1 MRNTVGRVLTDRFW
15 QVGISS
21 GTRDDFY
28 ATVGGTRATLEGLAS
43 SIRATMRGIRESC
56 YRLLYY
62 MSLLGDNFYGY
73 DELPEPLSQ
82 ALFSDAC
89 SLSTHQMAILVDMI
103 RPVIEHCPSKHRP
116 HFVGPML
123 ATLFV
128 QIDRKTGME
137 WDRIEEK
144 NRSASEDD
152 NLADE
157 MRDESILRQLT
168 FTAVMMVVGLLDPSN
183 KLSRSQTSTAASIVL
198 IQTATGPSDLENV
211 PDTARDGDINL
222 HLRASTMRFY
232 ILSTPT
238 VLKPI
243 ILFCTH
249 ALRVRDTRA
258 CSLVTR
264 VMRSLVSE
272 FSSDS
277 AVDAEVREFISTEV
291 LKACIT
297 SLHEPY
303 FVDLQKEL
311 AQLIA
316 SIITLYGLKTETPRE
331 ILLSLPGIPADKV
344 DHVIRKILKT
354 QNSRHQRALVLDLL
368 EGLRGISI
376 SEQGKIAKADP
387 KKIRSALQQRYMTVD
402 VQQQGDRDETPDL
415 GGVAEMFG

>member
-1 MRNTVGRVLTDRFW
+1 MRSIVGRVLTDRFW

-28 ATVGGTRATLEGLAS
+28 AKVGGTRATLEGFAS
-43 SIRATMRGIRESC
+43 SIRATMRGVRETC

-62 MSLLGDNFYGY
+62 MSLLGEHFYGY
-73 DELPEPLSQ
+73 EELPQPLSQ
-82 ALFSDAC
+82 ALFADAC
-89 SLSTHQMAILVDMI
+89 SLSTHQMAILVEMV
-103 RPVIEHCPSKHRP
+103 RPVIENCPPKYRS
-116 HFVGPML
+116 HFLRPML
-123 ATLFV
+123 ATLFE
-128 QIDRKTGME
+128 QIDRKISIE
-137 WDRIEEK
+137 WDRIEER

-168 FTAVMMVVGLLDPSN
+168 FTAVMMVVGLLDPHR
-183 KLSRSQTSTAASIVL
+183 LSKMQKFLSSSLAWMLTAID
-198 IQTATGPSDLENV
+198 TSDLNGLS
-211 PDTARDGDINL
+211 DTAHNGDINFQ
-222 HLRASTMRFY
+222 LRTSTLRFF

-258 CSLVTR
+258 CGLVTR
-264 VMRSLVSE
+264 VMRSLVPD

-277 AVDAEVREFISTEV
+277 AVDVEVREFISTEV

-303 FVDLQKEL
+303 FVDLQKDL

-316 SIITLYGLKTETPRE
+316 SIVILYGPKTETPHH
-331 ILLSLPGIPADKV
+331 ILLSLPGITKEKV
-344 DHVIRKILKT
+344 DHTIHKLSKV

-368 EGLRGISI
+368 EGLRGVSI
-376 SEQGKIAKADP
+376 SEQGKVAKPDP
-387 KKIRSALQQRYMTVD
+387 KKVRSAMQQRYMTVD
-402 VQQQGDRDETPDL
+402 VQQEGDREETPDL
-415 GGVAEMFG
+415 GGVAEMLG